1 MNTTKA
7 LSHSFQLTNE
17 MTLNILPTRRFQ
29 SEKKVL
35 WEIYV
40 VGFSAE
46 IQTVFQ

>member
-7 LSHSFQLTNE
+7 LSHSFQLANE

-40 VGFSAE
+40 LGFSAE